1 MHASRSIE
9 IAGRR
14 HSRQAAGLEVMAVR
28 SVVAFLALSLA
39 IAVGTP
45 ALAADA
51 EARAQFERIIDELN
65 DNSFKSFLA
74 SISRPAMLERIY
86 ARRIIATPVRD
97 GFERDFANV
106 VQSMYTESFPRSDTD
121 IIGKVVAFEQT
132 GGSGRAVV
140 RFSAGG
146 YRYSYH
152 VYELAVAG
160 DGRLAIVDWA
170 DHYAGSRFSDA
181 VGNSLAMAMP
191 GKPVVRQMVT
201 IVELSEGQAFQVGE
215 LFKAVRDRKT
225 QRYFQ
230 IHDDLDEVLRKD
242 ELIVRLT
249 AQMAILSNDRA
260 RYEQAIEGIRSYLP
274 ADPLQ
279 SLTLATYDIGKR
291 RFEDAIAELDR
302 LGQALGVV
310 DGVIES
316 FKASAAMALGD
327 FERAESLALQ
337 ATAAEPTLELAW
349 WTLLRV
355 RTAAGDYSG
364 ALEPL
369 ARLADDF
376 GQDLGPERLAKDRF
390 LGVLASQQAYIDWRA
405 SR

>member
-1 MHASRSIE
+1 M
-9 IAGRR
+9 
-14 HSRQAAGLEVMAVR
+14 R

-39 IAVGTP
+39 LAVPVGTP

-65 DNSFKSFLA
+65 RNSFKAFLA
-74 SISRPAMLERIY
+74 AISRPAMLERIY
-86 ARRIIATPVRD
+86 AKRIIATPVRD
-97 GFERDFANV
+97 AFERDFPNV

-121 IIGKVVAFEQT
+121 ITGTVVAFDVS
-132 GGSGRAVV
+132 GGNGRAVV

-170 DHYAGSRFSDA
+170 DYYAGSRFSDA

-191 GKPVVRQMVT
+191 GKPAVRQMIT

-242 ELIVRLT
+242 PLIVHLT
-249 AQMAILSNDRA
+249 AQMAIVSKDRA

-274 ADPLQ
+274 TDPLQ
-279 SLTLATYDIGKR
+279 SLTLATYDIGKK

-327 FERAESLALQ
+327 FDRAESLALQ
-337 ATAAEPTLELAW
+337 GTEAEPALELTW

-355 RTAAGDYSG
+355 RTAAGNYSG

-369 ARLADDF
+369 ARLEDDF

-390 LGVLASQQAYIDWRA
+390 LGVLSSQQAYIDWRA

>member
-1 MHASRSIE
+1 
-9 IAGRR
+9 
-14 HSRQAAGLEVMAVR
+14 MAVK
-28 SVVAFLALSLA
+28 SIVAFLALSLA
-39 IAVGTP
+39 LAIPVGAP

-65 DNSFKSFLA
+65 RNSFKAFLA
-74 SISRPAMLERIY
+74 VISRPAMLERIY
-86 ARRIIATPVRD
+86 ARRIIAPPVRD
-97 GFERDFANV
+97 AFERDFSNV
-106 VQSMYTESFPRSDTD
+106 VQSMYSESFPRSDTE
-121 IIGKVVAFEQT
+121 IIGTVVAFDVT

-140 RFSAGG
+140 RFNAGG

-152 VYELAVAG
+152 VYELAVTG
-160 DGRLAIVDWA
+160 DGRLAIVDWE
-170 DHYAGSRFSDA
+170 DYYAGSRFSDA
-181 VGNSLAMAMP
+181 VGNSLVMSMP
-191 GKPVVRQMVT
+191 GKPAVRQMIT

-242 ELIVRLT
+242 PLVVHLT
-249 AQMAILSNDRA
+249 AQMSIVSKDRA
-260 RYEQAIEGIRSYLP
+260 RYEQAIEGIRSFLP
-274 ADPLQ
+274 TDPLQ
-279 SLTLATYDIGKR
+279 SLTLATYDIGMK
-291 RFEDAIAELDR
+291 RFEEAIAELDR

-327 FERAESLALQ
+327 FDRAESLALQ
-337 ATAAEPTLELAW
+337 GTAAEPALELTW

-355 RTAAGDYSG
+355 RTAAGNYSG

-369 ARLADDF
+369 ARLEDDF

-390 LGVLASQQAYIDWRA
+390 LGVLASQQTYIDWRA